1 MKRASPAEANLAKNL
16 GFNGKSLV
24 NPRQIELLHQVYAP
38 TRKEVD
44 HALEVIAAAEEA
56 ETRGLGVVSLNGK
69 MIDGPIIDHARKV
82 VALSASGIRD

>member
-1 MKRASPAEANLAKNL
+1 MKTKCYRILDVNL
-16 GFNGKSLV
+16 SLSSDSEIFLR
-24 NPRQIELLHQVYAP
+24 NFETDFSLF
-38 TRKEVD
+38 
-44 HALEVIAAAEEA
+44 AAAEEA